1 MPPVTMPPLPNEF
14 KLGTIFDCPAP
25 LDRHPLTAVAL
36 ISRRSIDELRQR
48 ADIVA
53 LAGDYT
59 QMKQRGRDWWG
70 LSPFKSEK
78 SPSFKVNPETGLW
91 YCFST
96 QQGGDAF
103 KLVIAREGLD
113 FPEAVER
120 VALRFGFKLEY
131 DNGGETSSERSMRG
145 QLLEIHELVAD
156 YWRRCF
162 LEDAEH
168 GKWIQNYWTESRKFD
183 PKVADDFSIGF
194 APVDDSK
201 LIPGLLK
208 KNYTKEAIA
217 QTGLFFGTDRQPDPI
232 RWRCRFRGRLVIPI
246 RDIQGR
252 VIAFTART
260 LDITPAD
267 DPSREAKYVN
277 SPETELFKKSRT
289 VFNLDRA
296 RANRKGED
304 PFVLVEGQLDAIR
317 CHSIGIPGVIAAQ
330 GTAVTEEHL
339 AQLRR
344 FTQKLIVFLDSDAAG
359 QKAALR
365 LLPIGLREGLD
376 IRFLSLPG
384 GKDPDE
390 YFSTHSADEWPAL
403 VNTARSA
410 MQFCVQSIIPVG
422 SSNTPLAQR
431 LALLETLFPIVEQT
445 GAEEI
450 IREALNEAARHAGIG
465 IREMHMAYERHLA
478 TVAAR
483 RPAAQLRPAEPTEVA
498 PVKGGGLTTPEEDLI
513 RVLLR
518 HDRYFIPVSEN
529 LPLEWI
535 DTNSRA
541 STLLLALLNEAAHG
555 HFKGI
560 RDAINALDDDLRQ
573 ESARL
578 DALVNYDHDQD
589 PEIRIRINHI
599 LKAFHQR
606 QLQTQNRKLDAL
618 IASTPSS
625 DVTTINSL
633 LAKKIELRKNNTVP
647 PSLPPLN

>member
-1 MPPVTMPPLPNEF
+1 M
-14 KLGTIFDCPAP
+14 
-25 LDRHPLTAVAL
+25 AL
-36 ISRRSIDELRQR
+36 ISRRSIDDLRQR

-96 QQGGDAF
+96 QQGGDVF
-103 KLVIAREGLD
+103 KLVTAREGLD

-120 VALRFGFKLEY
+120 VAMRFGVELEY
-131 DNGGETSSERSMRG
+131 EQSSQTTEGRSLRS
-145 QLLEIHELVAD
+145 QLLEIHQLIAD
-156 YWRRCF
+156 YWHRCF
-162 LEDAEH
+162 LEDAQHSEWM
-168 GKWIQNYWTESRKFD
+168 KNYWIEKRKFNLS
-183 PKVADDFSIGF
+183 VAEDFGIGF
-194 APVDDSK
+194 APIDDSK

-208 KNYTKEAIA
+208 KNFTKEAIA
-217 QTGLFFGTDRQPDPI
+217 GTGLFFGVDKQPDPI

-260 LDITPAD
+260 LDITPQD

-277 SPETELFKKSRT
+277 SPETDLFKKSRT

-296 RANRKGED
+296 RANRKDEE

-317 CHSIGIPGVIAAQ
+317 CHTVGIHGVIAAQ

-344 FTQKLIVFLDSDAAG
+344 FTKQLVVFLDSDAAG

-390 YFSTHSADEWPAL
+390 YFSTHSIESWPDL
-403 VNTARSA
+403 LKTARTA
-410 MQFCVQSIIPVG
+410 MRFCVQSIIPEG
-422 SSNTPLAQR
+422 STTSPLAQR
-431 LALLETLFPIVEQT
+431 LSLLESIFPIVEQA

-450 IREALNEAARHAGIG
+450 VREALNEAARHAGIG

-478 TVAAR
+478 NSASR
-483 RPAAQLRPAEPTEVA
+483 RPAAQLATAEPVEV
-498 PVKGGGLTTPEEDLI
+498 PVVKGGGLTTPEEDLI
-513 RVLLR
+513 HVLLR
-518 HDRYFIPVSEN
+518 HEQYFIPVSEA

-535 DTNSRA
+535 DVSYRGG
-541 STLLLALLNEAAHG
+541 SLLLALLNEAVNG

-560 RDAINALDDDLRQ
+560 REAVNVLDPELQ
-573 ESARL
+573 SEAAKLTS
-578 DALVNYDHDQD
+578 HQTQDQD
-589 PEIRIRINHI
+589 QEGELKSRINSI

-606 QLQTQNRKLDAL
+606 RIQFQNRQIDAQ
-618 IASTPSS
+618 IASTASTE
-625 DVTTINSL
+625 VEKLNSL
-633 LAKKIELRKNNTVP
+633 LAEKIKLRKESQTP
-647 PSLPPLN
+647 PSLPK

>member
-1 MPPVTMPPLPNEF
+1 M
-14 KLGTIFDCPAP
+14 
-25 LDRHPLTAVAL
+25 
-36 ISRRSIDELRQR
+36 
-48 ADIVA
+48 
-53 LAGDYT
+53 AGDYT

-78 SPSFKVNPETGLW
+78 SPSFKVNPDTGLW

-96 QQGGDAF
+96 QQGGDVF
-103 KLVIAREGLD
+103 KLVMNREGLD
-113 FPEAVER
+113 FPESIER
-120 VALRFGFKLEY
+120 VAMRFGFQLEY
-131 DNGGETSSERSMRG
+131 ENGGETSSERSLRG
-145 QLLEIHELVAD
+145 QLLEIHELVTD

-162 LEDAEH
+162 LEDAVH
-168 GKWIQNYWTESRKFD
+168 GDWIKNYWTEKRRFD
-183 PKVADDFSIGF
+183 LAVADDFGIGF

-208 KNYTKEAIA
+208 KGYTKEAIA
-217 QTGLFFGTDRQPDPI
+217 QTGLFFGTDRMPDPA

-260 LDITPAD
+260 LDITPQD

-296 RANRKGED
+296 RTIRKGEE

-317 CHSIGIPGVIAAQ
+317 CHSAGIPGVIAAQ

-339 AQLRR
+339 SQLRR
-344 FTQKLIVFLDSDAAG
+344 FTQRLIVFLDADAAG

-390 YFSTHSADEWPAL
+390 YFATHSAEAWPAL
-403 VNTARSA
+403 VLTARSA
-410 MQFCVQSIIPVG
+410 MQFCVQSIIPEG
-422 SSNTPLAQR
+422 TSNMPLAQR
-431 LALLETLFPIVEQT
+431 LALLETLFPIVEQA

-450 IREALNEAARHAGIG
+450 VREALNEAARHAGIG

-478 TVAAR
+478 TVAAQ
-483 RPAAQLRPAEPTEVA
+483 RPAAQLGRAEPVEVP

-513 RVLLR
+513 LLLLR
-518 HDRYFIPVSEN
+518 HESFFLPIAQA

-535 DTNSRA
+535 EQAGRGGS
-541 STLLLALLNEAAHG
+541 LLMALLNEAVHG
-555 HFKGI
+555 HFHGV
-560 RDAINALDDDLRQ
+560 REAINALDDDLRV
-573 ESARL
+573 EAARL
-578 DALVNYDHDQD
+578 SSVPQVDTDKHEELLLRANS
-589 PEIRIRINHI
+589 I

-606 QLQTQNRKLDAL
+606 QLQGQTRRLDSL
-618 IASTPSS
+618 IASTPRE
-625 DVTTINSL
+625 DVAALNAL
-633 LAKKIELRKNNTVP
+633 QAQKIALRKAHTTP
-647 PSLPPLN
+647 PALS

>member
-1 MPPVTMPPLPNEF
+1 M
-14 KLGTIFDCPAP
+14 A
-25 LDRHPLTAVAL
+25 R
-36 ISRRSIDELRQR
+36 ISRKSIDELRQR

-103 KLVIAREGLD
+103 KLVMTREGLD
-113 FPEAVER
+113 FPESIER
-120 VALRFGFKLEY
+120 VATRFGFKLDYET
-131 DNGGETSSERSMRG
+131 GGEGKNEKSFRG
-145 QLLEIHELVAD
+145 QLLEIHELVTD

-162 LEDAEH
+162 LEDPVH
-168 GKWIQNYWTESRKFD
+168 GEWIREYWTQKRKFSLE
-183 PKVADDFSIGF
+183 VADDFGIGF

-201 LIPGLLK
+201 LIPGLLAK
-208 KNYTKEAIA
+208 GYGKDALA
-217 QTGLFFGTDRQPDPI
+217 QTGLFFGVDRVPDPL

-260 LDITPAD
+260 LDITPQD

-289 VFNLDRA
+289 VFNIDRA
-296 RANRKGED
+296 RMTRKDAD

-317 CHSIGIPGVIAAQ
+317 CHSAGIPGAIAAQ
-330 GTAVTEEHL
+330 GTAVTEEHMQ
-339 AQLRR
+339 QLRR
-344 FTQKLIVFLDSDAAG
+344 FTQRLIVFLDSDAAG

-390 YFSTHSADEWPAL
+390 YFSTHDAAGWAGL
-403 VNTARSA
+403 VAGARSA
-410 MQFCVQSIIPVG
+410 MQFCVQSLVPEG
-422 SSNTPLAQR
+422 SVNLPLTSR
-431 LALLETLFPIVEQT
+431 LSLLETIFPIVEQA

-450 IREALNEAARHAGIG
+450 VREALNEAARHAGIG
-465 IREMHMAYERHLA
+465 IREMHMAYERHRA
-478 TVAAR
+478 QSQAQ
-483 RPAAQLRPAEPTEVA
+483 RPAAQLSGPNDLPPAPV
-498 PVKGGGLTTPEEDLI
+498 VKGGGLTTSEEDLI
-513 RVLLR
+513 LFLLR
-518 HDRYFIPVSEN
+518 HDSYFVPIAQS

-535 DTNSRA
+535 DQSGRGGQ
-541 STLLLALLNEAAHG
+541 LLMALLNEAAHG
-555 HFKGI
+555 HFAGL
-560 RDAINALDDDLRQ
+560 REAISALDDEMRT
-573 ESARL
+573 EAARL
-578 DALVNYDHDQD
+578 SAESYAGKDDEKDILPRANS
-589 PEIRIRINHI
+589 I
-599 LKAFHQR
+599 LKSFHGR
-606 QLQTQNRKLDAL
+606 HVQTLMRSLDAR
-618 IASTPSS
+618 IASTSRDDIATLNQLQS
-625 DVTTINSL
+625 E
-633 LAKKIELRKNNTVP
+633 KIALRKSHATP
-647 PSLPPLN
+647 PSLTAA

>member
-1 MPPVTMPPLPNEF
+1 M
-14 KLGTIFDCPAP
+14 A
-25 LDRHPLTAVAL
+25 R

-103 KLVIAREGLD
+103 KLVMNREGLD
-113 FPEAVER
+113 FPESVER
-120 VALRFGFKLEY
+120 VASRFGFKLDFEA
-131 DNGGETSSERSMRG
+131 GGAGENEKSFRG

-156 YWRRCF
+156 YWHRCF
-162 LEDAEH
+162 REDPVH
-168 GKWIQNYWTESRKFD
+168 GEWIRDYWTQKRKFTLA
-183 PKVADDFSIGF
+183 VADDFGIGF

-208 KNYTKEAIA
+208 KGYTKEALA
-217 QTGLFFGTDRQPDPI
+217 QTGLFFGVERVPDPL
-232 RWRCRFRGRLVIPI
+232 RWRCRFRGRLIIPI

-260 LDITPAD
+260 LDITPQD

-296 RANRKGED
+296 RMTRKETE

-317 CHSIGIPGVIAAQ
+317 CHTAGIPGAIAAQ

-339 AQLRR
+339 QQLRR
-344 FTQKLIVFLDSDAAG
+344 FTQRLIVFLDADAAG

-376 IRFLSLPG
+376 IRFLSIPG

-390 YFSTHSADEWPAL
+390 YFSTADASQWKAL
-403 VNTARSA
+403 TEGARSA
-410 MQFCVQSIIPVG
+410 MQFCVQSLVPEG
-422 SSNTPLAQR
+422 SAALPLARR
-431 LALLETLFPIVEQT
+431 LTLLEAIFPIVEQA

-450 IREALNEAARHAGIG
+450 VREALNEAARHAGIG
-465 IREMHMAYERHLA
+465 IREMHMAYERHRA
-478 TVAAR
+478 NSQAQ
-483 RPAAQLRPAEPTEVA
+483 RPAMQLTGADPATPPVV
-498 PVKGGGLTTPEEDLI
+498 VKGGGLTTPEEDLMLL
-513 RVLLR
+513 LLR
-518 HDRYFIPVSEN
+518 HDSFFIPIAQS

-535 DTNSRA
+535 DQGGPCGP
-541 STLLLALLNEAAHG
+541 LLMSLLNEAANG
-555 HFKGI
+555 HFNGI
-560 RDAINALDDDLRQ
+560 REALNSLDDELRT
-573 ESARL
+573 EAARISAETYGGG
-578 DALVNYDHDQD
+578 DD
-589 PEIRIRINHI
+589 PKELLPRANTI
-599 LKAFHQR
+599 LKSFHQR
-606 QLQTQNRKLDAL
+606 HVLRLVRNLDSR
-618 IASTPSS
+618 IASTPPD
-625 DVTTINSL
+625 DVAQLNALQSE
-633 LAKKIELRKNNTVP
+633 KIALRK
-647 PSLPPLN
+647 SHALPPTLTT

>member
-1 MPPVTMPPLPNEF
+1 
-14 KLGTIFDCPAP
+14 
-25 LDRHPLTAVAL
+25 VAR
-36 ISRRSIDELRQR
+36 ISRRSIDDLRQR

-78 SPSFKVNPETGLW
+78 SPSFKVNPDTGLW

-96 QQGGDAF
+96 QQGGDVF
-103 KLVIAREGLD
+103 KLVMNREGLD
-113 FPEAVER
+113 FPESIER
-120 VALRFGFKLEY
+120 VAMRFGFQLEY
-131 DNGGETSSERSMRG
+131 ENGGETSSERSLRG
-145 QLLEIHELVAD
+145 QLLEIHELVTD

-162 LEDAEH
+162 LEDAVH
-168 GKWIQNYWTESRKFD
+168 GDWIKNYWTEKRRFD
-183 PKVADDFSIGF
+183 LAVADDFGIGF

-208 KNYTKEAIA
+208 KGYTKEAIA
-217 QTGLFFGTDRQPDPI
+217 QTGLFFGTDRMPDPA

-260 LDITPAD
+260 LDITPQD

-296 RANRKGED
+296 RTIRKGEE

-317 CHSIGIPGVIAAQ
+317 CHSAGIPGVIAAQ

-339 AQLRR
+339 SQLRR
-344 FTQKLIVFLDSDAAG
+344 FTQRLIVFLDADAAG

-390 YFSTHSADEWPAL
+390 YFATHSAEAWPAL
-403 VNTARSA
+403 VLTARSA
-410 MQFCVQSIIPVG
+410 MQFCVQSIIPEG
-422 SSNTPLAQR
+422 TSNMPLAQR
-431 LALLETLFPIVEQT
+431 LALLETLFPIVEQA

-450 IREALNEAARHAGIG
+450 VREALNEAARHAGIG

-478 TVAAR
+478 TVAAQ
-483 RPAAQLRPAEPTEVA
+483 RPAAQLGRAEPVEVP

-513 RVLLR
+513 LLLLR
-518 HDRYFIPVSEN
+518 HESFFLPIAQA

-535 DTNSRA
+535 EQAGRGGS
-541 STLLLALLNEAAHG
+541 LLMALLNEAVHG
-555 HFKGI
+555 HFHGV
-560 RDAINALDDDLRQ
+560 REAINALDDDLRV
-573 ESARL
+573 EAARL
-578 DALVNYDHDQD
+578 SSVPQVDTDKHEELLLRANS
-589 PEIRIRINHI
+589 I

-606 QLQTQNRKLDAL
+606 QLQGQTRRLDSL
-618 IASTPSS
+618 IASTPRE
-625 DVTTINSL
+625 DVAALNAL
-633 LAKKIELRKNNTVP
+633 QAQKIALRKAHTTP
-647 PSLPPLN
+647 PTLS

>member
-1 MPPVTMPPLPNEF
+1 
-14 KLGTIFDCPAP
+14 
-25 LDRHPLTAVAL
+25 VAR
-36 ISRRSIDELRQR
+36 ISRRSIDDLRQR

-78 SPSFKVNPETGLW
+78 SPSFKVNPDTGLW

-103 KLVIAREGLD
+103 KLVMTREGLD
-113 FPEAVER
+113 FPESIER
-120 VALRFGFKLEY
+120 VAMRFGFQLEY
-131 DNGGETSSERSMRG
+131 ENGGETSSERSMRG
-145 QLLEIHELVAD
+145 QLLEIHELVTD

-162 LEDAEH
+162 LEDAVH
-168 GKWIQNYWTESRKFD
+168 GEWIKNYWTEKRRFD
-183 PKVADDFSIGF
+183 LTVADDFGIGF

-208 KNYTKEAIA
+208 KGYSKEALA
-217 QTGLFFGTDRQPDPI
+217 QTGLFFGTDRVPDPA

-260 LDITPAD
+260 LDITPQD

-296 RANRKGED
+296 RTIRKGEE

-317 CHSIGIPGVIAAQ
+317 CHSAGIPGVIAAQ

-339 AQLRR
+339 SQLRR
-344 FTQKLIVFLDSDAAG
+344 FTQRLIVFLDADAAG

-384 GKDPDE
+384 GKDPDD
-390 YFSTHSADEWPAL
+390 YFSTHSAEAWPAL
-403 VNTARSA
+403 VATARSA
-410 MQFCVQSIIPVG
+410 MQFCVQSIIPEG
-422 SSNTPLAQR
+422 ASNMPLAQR
-431 LALLETLFPIVEQT
+431 LALLETLFPIVEQA

-450 IREALNEAARHAGIG
+450 VREALNEAARHAGIG

-478 TVAAR
+478 TVAAQ
-483 RPAAQLRPAEPTEVA
+483 RPAAQLGRAEPSEVP
-498 PVKGGGLTTPEEDLI
+498 PVKGGGLTTSEEDLI
-513 RVLLR
+513 LLLLR
-518 HDRYFIPVSEN
+518 HESFFLPIAQA

-535 DTNSRA
+535 EQAGRGGS
-541 STLLLALLNEAAHG
+541 LLMALLNEAVHG
-555 HFKGI
+555 HFQGV
-560 RDAINALDDDLRQ
+560 REAINALDDDLRD
-573 ESARL
+573 EAARL
-578 DALVNYDHDQD
+578 SSVPQMDTDKHEELL
-589 PEIRIRINHI
+589 IRANSI

-606 QLQTQNRKLDAL
+606 QLQVQTRRLDSM
-618 IASTPSS
+618 IASTPRE
-625 DVTTINSL
+625 DVATLNTL
-633 LAKKIELRKNNTVP
+633 QGQKIALRKAHTTP
-647 PSLPPLN
+647 PSLS

>member
-1 MPPVTMPPLPNEF
+1 M
-14 KLGTIFDCPAP
+14 
-25 LDRHPLTAVAL
+25 
-36 ISRRSIDELRQR
+36 
-48 ADIVA
+48 
-53 LAGDYT
+53 AGDYT

-78 SPSFKVNPETGLW
+78 SPSFKVNPDTGLW

-96 QQGGDAF
+96 QQGGDVF
-103 KLVIAREGLD
+103 KLVMNREGLD
-113 FPEAVER
+113 FPESIER
-120 VALRFGFKLEY
+120 VAMRFGFQLEY
-131 DNGGETSSERSMRG
+131 ENGGETSSERSLRG
-145 QLLEIHELVAD
+145 QLLEIHELVTD

-162 LEDAEH
+162 LEDAVH
-168 GKWIQNYWTESRKFD
+168 GDWIKNYWTEKRRFD
-183 PKVADDFSIGF
+183 LAVADDFGIGF

-208 KNYTKEAIA
+208 KGYTKEAIA
-217 QTGLFFGTDRQPDPI
+217 QTGLFFGTDRMPDPA

-260 LDITPAD
+260 LDITPQD

-296 RANRKGED
+296 RTIRKGEE

-317 CHSIGIPGVIAAQ
+317 CHSAGIPGVIAAQ

-339 AQLRR
+339 SQLRR
-344 FTQKLIVFLDSDAAG
+344 FTQRLIVFLDADAAG

-390 YFSTHSADEWPAL
+390 YFATHSAEAWPAL
-403 VNTARSA
+403 VLTARSA
-410 MQFCVQSIIPVG
+410 MQFCVQSIIPEG
-422 SSNTPLAQR
+422 TSNMPLAQR
-431 LALLETLFPIVEQT
+431 LALLETLFPIVEQA

-450 IREALNEAARHAGIG
+450 VREALNEAARHAGIG

-478 TVAAR
+478 TVAAQ
-483 RPAAQLRPAEPTEVA
+483 RPAAQLGRAEPIEVP

-513 RVLLR
+513 LLLLR
-518 HDRYFIPVSEN
+518 HESFFLPIAQA

-535 DTNSRA
+535 EQAGRGGS
-541 STLLLALLNEAAHG
+541 LLMALLNEAVHG
-555 HFKGI
+555 HFHGV
-560 RDAINALDDDLRQ
+560 REAINALDDDLRV
-573 ESARL
+573 EAARL
-578 DALVNYDHDQD
+578 SSVPQVDTDKHEELLLRANS
-589 PEIRIRINHI
+589 I

-606 QLQTQNRKLDAL
+606 QLQGQTRRLDSL
-618 IASTPSS
+618 IASTPRE
-625 DVTTINSL
+625 DVAALNAL
-633 LAKKIELRKNNTVP
+633 QAQKIALRKAHTTP
-647 PSLPPLN
+647 PALS

>member
-1 MPPVTMPPLPNEF
+1 
-14 KLGTIFDCPAP
+14 
-25 LDRHPLTAVAL
+25 
-36 ISRRSIDELRQR
+36 
-48 ADIVA
+48 
-53 LAGDYT
+53 
-59 QMKQRGRDWWG
+59 MKQRGRDWWG

-103 KLVIAREGLD
+103 KLVMNREGLD
-113 FPEAVER
+113 FPESIER
-120 VALRFGFKLEY
+120 VATRFGFKLEY
-131 DNGGETSSERSMRG
+131 ENSADGKNERSFRG

-162 LEDAEH
+162 LEDPTH
-168 GKWIQNYWTESRKFD
+168 GEWIRAYWTEKRRFA
-183 PKVADDFSIGF
+183 PGVAEDFGIGF

-201 LIPGLLK
+201 LIPGLIK
-208 KNYTKEAIA
+208 KGYAKEALA
-217 QTGLFFGTDRQPDPI
+217 QTGLFFGADRIPDPL

-296 RANRKGED
+296 RSNLKEGE

-317 CHSIGIPGVIAAQ
+317 CHTAGIPGAIAAQ

-339 AQLRR
+339 QQLRR
-344 FTQKLIVFLDSDAAG
+344 FSPRLLVFLDSDAAG

-376 IRFLSLPG
+376 IRFLSLPD

-390 YFSTHSADEWPAL
+390 YFSAHDAGQWPAL
-403 VNTARSA
+403 AATARSA
-410 MQFCVQSIIPVG
+410 MQFCVQSLVPPG
-422 SSNTPLAQR
+422 SAALPLARR
-431 LALLETLFPIVEQT
+431 LTLLEAIFPIVEQA

-450 IREALNEAARHAGIG
+450 VREALNEAARHAGIG
-465 IREMHMAYERHLA
+465 IREMHMAYERH
-478 TVAAR
+478 R
-483 RPAAQLRPAEPTEVA
+483 AQSTSQRPAEQLGRDGPDLPA
-498 PVKGGGLTTPEEDLI
+498 PAVKGGGLTTTEEDLI
-513 RVLLR
+513 LFLLR
-518 HDRYFIPVSEN
+518 HETYFVPIAQS

-535 DTNSRA
+535 DRA
-541 STLLLALLNEAAHG
+541 GRGGLLLMALLNEAAHG
-555 HFKGI
+555 HFNGL
-560 RDAINALDDDLRQ
+560 REAINALDDDLRGEAARLSATGLSDQAGHDPATQQQ
-573 ESARL
+573 ESLMQANL
-578 DALVNYDHDQD
+578 
-589 PEIRIRINHI
+589 I

-606 QLQTQNRKLDAL
+606 HIQARMRILDAR
-618 IASTPSS
+618 IAATPAD
-625 DVTTINSL
+625 DVEQVNAL
-633 LAKKIELRKNNTVP
+633 QREKISLRKANATP
-647 PSLPPLN
+647 PSLAF

>member
-1 MPPVTMPPLPNEF
+1 M
-14 KLGTIFDCPAP
+14 A
-25 LDRHPLTAVAL
+25 R
-36 ISRRSIDELRQR
+36 ISRRSIDDLRQR

-78 SPSFKVNPETGLW
+78 SPSFKVNPDTGLW

-103 KLVIAREGLD
+103 KLVMTREGLD
-113 FPEAVER
+113 FPESIER
-120 VALRFGFKLEY
+120 VAMRFGFQLEY
-131 DNGGETSSERSMRG
+131 ENGGETSSERSMRG
-145 QLLEIHELVAD
+145 QLLEIHELVTD

-162 LEDAEH
+162 LEDAVH
-168 GKWIQNYWTESRKFD
+168 GEWIQNYWTEKRRFD
-183 PKVADDFSIGF
+183 LTVAEDFGIGF

-208 KNYTKEAIA
+208 KGYSKEAIA
-217 QTGLFFGTDRQPDPI
+217 QTGLFFGTDRVPDPA

-260 LDITPAD
+260 LDITPQD

-296 RANRKGED
+296 RTIRKGEE

-317 CHSIGIPGVIAAQ
+317 CHSAGIPGVIAAQ

-339 AQLRR
+339 SQLRR
-344 FTQKLIVFLDSDAAG
+344 FTQRLIVFLDADAAG

-384 GKDPDE
+384 GKDPDD
-390 YFSTHSADEWPAL
+390 YFSAHSAEAWPAL
-403 VNTARSA
+403 VATARSA
-410 MQFCVQSIIPVG
+410 MQFCVQSIIPEG
-422 SSNTPLAQR
+422 ASNMPLAQR
-431 LALLETLFPIVEQT
+431 LALLETLFPIVEQA

-450 IREALNEAARHAGIG
+450 VREALNEAARHAGIG
-465 IREMHMAYERHLA
+465 IREMHMAYERHRA
-478 TVAAR
+478 QSQAQ
-483 RPAAQLRPAEPTEVA
+483 RPAAQLGGPNDPPPTPV
-498 PVKGGGLTTPEEDLI
+498 VKGGGLTTSEEDLI
-513 RVLLR
+513 LFLLR
-518 HDRYFIPVSEN
+518 HDSYFVPIAQS

-535 DTNSRA
+535 DQSGRGGQ
-541 STLLLALLNEAAHG
+541 LLMALLNEAAHG
-555 HFKGI
+555 HFAGL
-560 RDAINALDDDLRQ
+560 REAISTLDDELRT
-573 ESARL
+573 EAARL
-578 DALVNYDHDQD
+578 SAETYAGRDDEKDILPRANS
-589 PEIRIRINHI
+589 I
-599 LKAFHQR
+599 LKSFHSR
-606 QLQTQNRKLDAL
+606 HVQTLMRSLDAR
-618 IASTPSS
+618 IASTSRDDIATLNQLQS
-625 DVTTINSL
+625 E
-633 LAKKIELRKNNTVP
+633 KIALRKSHATP
-647 PSLPPLN
+647 PSLTAA

>member
-1 MPPVTMPPLPNEF
+1 M
-14 KLGTIFDCPAP
+14 
-25 LDRHPLTAVAL
+25 
-36 ISRRSIDELRQR
+36 
-48 ADIVA
+48 
-53 LAGDYT
+53 AGDYT

-78 SPSFKVNPETGLW
+78 SPSFKVNPDTGLW

-96 QQGGDAF
+96 QQGGDVF
-103 KLVIAREGLD
+103 KLVMNREGLD
-113 FPEAVER
+113 FPESIER
-120 VALRFGFKLEY
+120 VAMRFGFQLEY
-131 DNGGETSSERSMRG
+131 ENGGETSSERSLRG
-145 QLLEIHELVAD
+145 QLLEIHELVTD

-162 LEDAEH
+162 LEDAVH
-168 GKWIQNYWTESRKFD
+168 GDWIKNYWTEKRRFD
-183 PKVADDFSIGF
+183 LAVADDFGIGF

-208 KNYTKEAIA
+208 KGYTKEAIA
-217 QTGLFFGTDRQPDPI
+217 QTGLFFGTDRMPDPA

-260 LDITPAD
+260 LDITPQD

-296 RANRKGED
+296 RTIRKGEE

-317 CHSIGIPGVIAAQ
+317 CHSAGIPGVIAAQ

-339 AQLRR
+339 SQLRR
-344 FTQKLIVFLDSDAAG
+344 FTQRLIVFLDADAAG

-390 YFSTHSADEWPAL
+390 YFATHSAEAWPAL
-403 VNTARSA
+403 VLTARSA
-410 MQFCVQSIIPVG
+410 MQFCVQSIIPEG
-422 SSNTPLAQR
+422 TSNMPLAQR
-431 LALLETLFPIVEQT
+431 LALLETLFPIVEQA

-450 IREALNEAARHAGIG
+450 VREALNEAARHAGIG

-478 TVAAR
+478 TVAAQ
-483 RPAAQLRPAEPTEVA
+483 RPAAQLGRAEPVEVP

-513 RVLLR
+513 LLLLR
-518 HDRYFIPVSEN
+518 HESFFLPIAQA

-535 DTNSRA
+535 EQAGRGGS
-541 STLLLALLNEAAHG
+541 LLMALLNEAVHG
-555 HFKGI
+555 HFHGV
-560 RDAINALDDDLRQ
+560 REAINALDDDLRV
-573 ESARL
+573 EAARL
-578 DALVNYDHDQD
+578 SSVPQVDTDKHEELLLRANS
-589 PEIRIRINHI
+589 I

-606 QLQTQNRKLDAL
+606 QLQGQTRRLDSL
-618 IASTPSS
+618 IASTPRE
-625 DVTTINSL
+625 DVAALNAL
-633 LAKKIELRKNNTVP
+633 QAQKIALRKAHTTP
-647 PSLPPLN
+647 PTLS

>member
-1 MPPVTMPPLPNEF
+1 M
-14 KLGTIFDCPAP
+14 A
-25 LDRHPLTAVAL
+25 R
-36 ISRRSIDELRQR
+36 ISRKSIDELRQR

-103 KLVIAREGLD
+103 KLVMTREGLD
-113 FPEAVER
+113 FPESIER
-120 VALRFGFKLEY
+120 VATRFGFKLDYET
-131 DNGGETSSERSMRG
+131 GGDGKNEKSFRG
-145 QLLEIHELVAD
+145 QLLEIHELVTD

-162 LEDAEH
+162 LEDPVH
-168 GKWIQNYWTESRKFD
+168 GEWIREYWTQKRKFSLE
-183 PKVADDFSIGF
+183 VADDFGIGF

-201 LIPGLLK
+201 LIPGLLAK
-208 KNYTKEAIA
+208 GYGKDALA
-217 QTGLFFGTDRQPDPI
+217 QTGLFFGVDRVPDPL

-260 LDITPAD
+260 LDITPQD

-289 VFNLDRA
+289 VFNIDRA
-296 RANRKGED
+296 RMTRKDAD

-317 CHSIGIPGVIAAQ
+317 CHSAGIPGAIAAQ
-330 GTAVTEEHL
+330 GTAVTEEHMQ
-339 AQLRR
+339 QLRR
-344 FTQKLIVFLDSDAAG
+344 FTQRLIVFLDSDAAG

-390 YFSTHSADEWPAL
+390 YFSTHDAAGWTGL
-403 VNTARSA
+403 VAGARSA
-410 MQFCVQSIIPVG
+410 MQFCVQSLVPEG
-422 SSNTPLAQR
+422 SVNLPLTSR
-431 LALLETLFPIVEQT
+431 LSLLETIFPIVEQA

-450 IREALNEAARHAGIG
+450 VREALNEAARHAGIG
-465 IREMHMAYERHLA
+465 IREMHMAYERHRA
-478 TVAAR
+478 QSQAQ
-483 RPAAQLRPAEPTEVA
+483 RPAAQLGSPNDLPPV
-498 PVKGGGLTTPEEDLI
+498 PVVKGGGLTTSEEDLI
-513 RVLLR
+513 LFLLR
-518 HDRYFIPVSEN
+518 HDSYFVPIAQS

-535 DTNSRA
+535 DQSGRGGQ
-541 STLLLALLNEAAHG
+541 LLMALLNEAAHG
-555 HFKGI
+555 HFAGI
-560 RDAINALDDDLRQ
+560 REAISALDDEMRT
-573 ESARL
+573 EAARL
-578 DALVNYDHDQD
+578 SAETYAGKDDEKDILPRANS
-589 PEIRIRINHI
+589 I
-599 LKAFHQR
+599 LKSFHAR
-606 QLQTQNRKLDAL
+606 HVQTLMRSLDAR
-618 IASTPSS
+618 IASTSRDDIATLNQLQS
-625 DVTTINSL
+625 E
-633 LAKKIELRKNNTVP
+633 KIALRKSHATP
-647 PSLPPLN
+647 PSLTAA

>member
-1 MPPVTMPPLPNEF
+1 
-14 KLGTIFDCPAP
+14 
-25 LDRHPLTAVAL
+25 
-36 ISRRSIDELRQR
+36 
-48 ADIVA
+48 

-78 SPSFKVNPETGLW
+78 SPSFKVNPDTGLW

-96 QQGGDAF
+96 QQGGDVF
-103 KLVIAREGLD
+103 KLVMNREGLD
-113 FPEAVER
+113 FPESIER
-120 VALRFGFKLEY
+120 VAMRFGFQLEY
-131 DNGGETSSERSMRG
+131 ENGGETSSERSLRG
-145 QLLEIHELVAD
+145 QLLEIHELVTD

-162 LEDAEH
+162 LEDAVH
-168 GKWIQNYWTESRKFD
+168 GDWIKNYWTEKRRFD
-183 PKVADDFSIGF
+183 LAVADDFGIGF

-208 KNYTKEAIA
+208 KGYTKEAIA
-217 QTGLFFGTDRQPDPI
+217 QTGLFFGTDRMPDPA

-260 LDITPAD
+260 LDITPQD

-296 RANRKGED
+296 RTIRKGEE

-317 CHSIGIPGVIAAQ
+317 CHSAGIPGVIAAQ

-339 AQLRR
+339 SQLRR
-344 FTQKLIVFLDSDAAG
+344 FTQRLIVFLDADAAG

-390 YFSTHSADEWPAL
+390 YFATHSAEAWPAL
-403 VNTARSA
+403 VLTARSA
-410 MQFCVQSIIPVG
+410 MQFCVQSIIPEG
-422 SSNTPLAQR
+422 TSNMPLAQR
-431 LALLETLFPIVEQT
+431 LALLETLFPIVEQA

-450 IREALNEAARHAGIG
+450 VREALNEAARHAGIG

-478 TVAAR
+478 TVAAQ
-483 RPAAQLRPAEPTEVA
+483 RPAAQLGRAEPVEVP

-513 RVLLR
+513 LLLLR
-518 HDRYFIPVSEN
+518 HESFFLPIAQA

-535 DTNSRA
+535 EQAGRGGS
-541 STLLLALLNEAAHG
+541 LLMALLNEAVHG
-555 HFKGI
+555 HFHGV
-560 RDAINALDDDLRQ
+560 REAINALDDDLRV
-573 ESARL
+573 EAARL
-578 DALVNYDHDQD
+578 SSVPQVDTDKHEELLLRANS
-589 PEIRIRINHI
+589 I

-606 QLQTQNRKLDAL
+606 QLQGQTRRLDSL
-618 IASTPSS
+618 IASTPRE
-625 DVTTINSL
+625 DVAALNAL
-633 LAKKIELRKNNTVP
+633 QAQKIALRKAHTTP
-647 PSLPPLN
+647 PALS

>member
-1 MPPVTMPPLPNEF
+1 MGMFYV
-14 KLGTIFDCPAP
+14 CPDP
-25 LDRHPLTAVAL
+25 LDRHPLTTVAR

-103 KLVIAREGLD
+103 KLVMNREGLD
-113 FPEAVER
+113 FPESVER
-120 VALRFGFKLEY
+120 VATRFGFKLEY
-131 DNGGETSSERSMRG
+131 ETGGDGKNEKSFRG

-162 LEDAEH
+162 LEDPVH
-168 GKWIQNYWTESRKFD
+168 GQWIRDYWTQKRRFSPE
-183 PKVADDFSIGF
+183 VADDFGIGL

-201 LIPGLLK
+201 LIPGLLAK
-208 KNYTKEAIA
+208 GYGKEALA
-217 QTGLFFGTDRQPDPI
+217 QSGLFFGVDRVPDPL

-252 VIAFTART
+252 VIAFTARQ
-260 LDITPAD
+260 LDITPQD
-267 DPSREAKYVN
+267 DPSHEAKYVN

-296 RANRKGED
+296 RMTRKDGE

-317 CHSIGIPGVIAAQ
+317 CHTVGIPGAIAAQ

-339 AQLRR
+339 QQLRR
-344 FTQKLIVFLDSDAAG
+344 FTQKLIVFLDADAAG

-390 YFSTHSADEWPAL
+390 YFAARDAADWSGL
-403 VNTARSA
+403 VAGARSA
-410 MQFCVQSIIPVG
+410 MQFCVQSLVPPG
-422 SSNTPLAQR
+422 SAGLPLASR
-431 LALLETLFPIVEQT
+431 LGLLEAIFPIVEQA

-450 IREALNEAARHAGIG
+450 VREALNEAARHAGIG
-465 IREMHMAYERHLA
+465 IREMHMAYERHRA
-478 TVAAR
+478 QAQAQ
-483 RPAAQLRPAEPTEVA
+483 RPAAQLAGPAETPA
-498 PVKGGGLTTPEEDLI
+498 PAVVKGGGLTTPEEDLI
-513 RVLLR
+513 LFLLR
-518 HDRYFIPVSEN
+518 HDSYFVPLAQS

-535 DTNSRA
+535 DLSGRGGQ
-541 STLLLALLNEAAHG
+541 LLMALLNEAAHG
-555 HFKGI
+555 HFNGL
-560 RDAINALDDDLRQ
+560 REAVNALDDELRT
-573 ESARL
+573 EAARL
-578 DALVNYDHDQD
+578 SAGSFADREDEKDVLPQANTILRSFHSRYFQGLVRGLDARIAATPQD
-589 PEIRIRINHI
+589 DVATLNRLQSEKIALR
-599 LKAFHQR
+599 KAFAQ
-606 QLQTQNRKLDAL
+606 
-618 IASTPSS
+618 
-625 DVTTINSL
+625 
-633 LAKKIELRKNNTVP
+633 P
-647 PSLPPLN
+647 PVLPP

>member
-1 MPPVTMPPLPNEF
+1 M
-14 KLGTIFDCPAP
+14 A
-25 LDRHPLTAVAL
+25 R
-36 ISRRSIDELRQR
+36 ISRRSLDELRQR

-103 KLVIAREGLD
+103 KLVMNREGLD
-113 FPEAVER
+113 FPESIER
-120 VALRFGFKLEY
+120 VATRFGFKLEY
-131 DNGGETSSERSMRG
+131 ESSGDGRNEKSFRG
-145 QLLEIHELVAD
+145 QLLEIHELVTD

-162 LEDAEH
+162 REDPVH
-168 GKWIQNYWTESRKFD
+168 GEWIRDYWTQKRGFSVE
-183 PKVADDFSIGF
+183 VADDFGIGF

-201 LIPGLLK
+201 LIPGLLAK
-208 KNYTKEAIA
+208 GYGKDALA
-217 QTGLFFGTDRQPDPI
+217 QTGLFFGVDRVPDPL

-260 LDITPAD
+260 LDITPQD

-296 RANRKGED
+296 RMTRKDAD

-317 CHSIGIPGVIAAQ
+317 CHSAGIPGAIAAQ

-339 AQLRR
+339 QQLRR
-344 FTQKLIVFLDSDAAG
+344 FTQRLIVFLDSDAAG

-376 IRFLSLPG
+376 IRFLSLPD

-390 YFSTHSADEWPAL
+390 YFSTHDAAGWAGL
-403 VNTARSA
+403 VAGARSA
-410 MQFCVQSIIPVG
+410 MQFCVQSLVPAGAV
-422 SSNTPLAQR
+422 NLPLTSR
-431 LALLETLFPIVEQT
+431 LNLLETLFPIVEQA

-450 IREALNEAARHAGIG
+450 VREALNEAARHAGIG
-465 IREMHMAYERHLA
+465 IREMHMAYERHRA
-478 TVAAR
+478 QTRAQ
-483 RPAAQLRPAEPTEVA
+483 RPAAQLGTPEEPAPA
-498 PVKGGGLTTPEEDLI
+498 PVVKGGGLTTPEEDLI
-513 RVLLR
+513 TFLLRYDSYFVPIAQTLPLAWIDPSGRAAVLLM
-518 HDRYFIPVSEN
+518 
-529 LPLEWI
+529 
-535 DTNSRA
+535 
-541 STLLLALLNEAAHG
+541 ALLNEAAHG
-555 HFKGI
+555 HFTGV
-560 RDAINALDDDLRQ
+560 RDALNALDDELRT
-573 ESARL
+573 EAARL
-578 DALVNYDHDQD
+578 SAESYAGFDEAKDILPRANT
-589 PEIRIRINHI
+589 I
-599 LKAFHQR
+599 LKSFHAR
-606 QLQTQNRKLDAL
+606 HVQTQMRRLDGRIAATPRDDVAAL
-618 IASTPSS
+618 NALQAEKIA
-625 DVTTINSL
+625 
-633 LAKKIELRKNNTVP
+633 LRKSHATP
-647 PSLPPLN
+647 PVLAA

>member
-1 MPPVTMPPLPNEF
+1 MP
-14 KLGTIFDCPAP
+14 
-25 LDRHPLTAVAL
+25 R
-36 ISRRSIDELRQR
+36 ISRRSIDDLRQR

-96 QQGGDAF
+96 QQGGDVF
-103 KLVIAREGLD
+103 KLVMNREGLD
-113 FPEAVER
+113 FPESIER
-120 VALRFGFKLEY
+120 VAMRFGFQLEY
-131 DNGGETSSERSMRG
+131 ENGGADANERSLRG

-162 LEDAEH
+162 LEDAVH
-168 GKWIQNYWTESRKFD
+168 GEWIRDYWTKKRRFELS
-183 PKVADDFSIGF
+183 VADDFTIGF

-208 KNYTKEAIA
+208 KGYGKDAIA
-217 QTGLFFGTDRQPDPI
+217 QTGLFFGVDRVPDPA
-232 RWRCRFRGRLVIPI
+232 RWRCRFRGRLIIPI

-252 VIAFTART
+252 VIAFTARQ
-260 LDITPAD
+260 LDITPQD

-296 RANRKGED
+296 RANRKGEE

-317 CHSIGIPGVIAAQ
+317 CHTAGIPGAIAAQ

-344 FTQKLIVFLDSDAAG
+344 FTQRLIVFLDADAAG

-390 YFSTHSADEWPAL
+390 YFAANSAEAWPTL
-403 VNTARSA
+403 VATASSA
-410 MQFCVQSIIPVG
+410 MQFCVRSIIPEG
-422 SSNTPLAQR
+422 ASEMPLARR
-431 LALLETLFPIVEQT
+431 LALLETLFPIVEQA

-450 IREALNEAARHAGIG
+450 VREALNEAARYAGIG

-478 TVAAR
+478 TAAAQ
-483 RPAAQLRPAEPTEVA
+483 RPAAQLGRAEPVEV
-498 PVKGGGLTTPEEDLI
+498 PVVKGGGLTTPEEDLI
-513 RVLLR
+513 LLLLR
-518 HDRYFIPVSEN
+518 HESFFIPIAQA

-535 DTNSRA
+535 DPAGRGGS
-541 STLLLALLNEAAHG
+541 LLMALLNEAIHG
-555 HFKGI
+555 HFQGI
-560 RDAINALDDDLRQ
+560 REAVSALDDDLRG
-573 ESARL
+573 EAAKLSAVPQV
-578 DALVNYDHDQD
+578 DADKHEELLLRANT
-589 PEIRIRINHI
+589 I

-606 QLQTQNRKLDAL
+606 QLQQQTRRLDAR
-618 IASTPSS
+618 IAATPRE
-625 DVTTINSL
+625 DVAALNALQSQ
-633 LAKKIELRKNNTVP
+633 KIALRKAFAAP
-647 PSLPPLN
+647 PALS